1 MKGYTSVP
9 PIDSP
14 NRSFGGLSLSMA
26 FHAALF
32 CALVVMKNAPPSV
45 LNPPSFV
52 EVATIAVIPALKEP
66 PSPPQVRPLPL
77 PEPKKPE
84 QPKPKAKPP
93 TPKFKPI
100 AQPRVLSDKPTAVE
114 QVTAITAP
122 PVAQKNTPP
131 SAPEAIVE
139 ADYRS
144 PTLKNP
150 PTVYP
155 ITALKAGI
163 GGIVKLRVQV
173 FANGLPGQIQIE
185 QSSGYSMLDE
195 SAAKQVINWRFIPAR
210 RGGLAI
216 DSWVIVP
223 VKFLI
228 SR

>member
-1 MKGYTSVP
+1 MQY
-9 PIDSP
+9 IDQP
-14 NRSFGGLSLSMA
+14 NRPSWGLSISIVL
-26 FHAALF
+26 HAAFF
-32 CALVVMKNAPPSV
+32 CALVAMKNGTSEVKPP
-45 LNPPSFV
+45 PFV
-52 EVATIAVIPALKEP
+52 EVATIAVKPALKEP
-66 PSPPQVRPLPL
+66 VPSPPQVQPLPL

-100 AQPRVLSDKPTAVE
+100 AQPRVLSDKLTAAE
-114 QVTAITAP
+114 QSPAVTAP

-131 SAPEAIVE
+131 SSASDAIVE

-144 PTLKNP
+144 PSLKNP